1 MFSPR
6 PVPRELIDEA
16 LALAQH
22 APSNS
27 NIQPWRMVF
36 AAGAARDRL
45 KDALLDVAGR
55 EAPNI
60 PALPDEFRHYRRGAS
75 RPVEQAGRMAARDRD
90 LHQPRADLAQPRR
103 RPFCPWTRQFSQCD
117 LVRALGG

>member
-1 MFSPR
+1 MILERHSIRKFLPLE
-6 PVPRELIDEA
+6 VPRAAVVEA

-36 AAGAARDRL
+36 AVGAARDRL
-45 KDALLDVAGR
+45 KDALLAVANH

-60 PALPDEFRHYRRGAS
+60 PPTA
-75 RPVEQAGRMAARDRD
+75 
-90 LHQPRADLAQPRR
+90 
-103 RPFCPWTRQFSQCD
+103 
-117 LVRALGG
+117 